1 MHTRSNHFF
10 WKDCLAEPGRLLG
23 FQAIASYINL
33 SWFAGHPCL
42 NTYQVVYLFWQKLPA
57 LEKFPSFPA
66 NISHNIA
73 MSLLLPF
80 RLRSGS
86 ADGRGSRALV
96 VAATAG
102 ASPWPFG
109 AFTTRQQGA
118 PWWALLLSG
127 LGLGTAVALLLRLLS
142 WWRTWVGV
150 PRFIMLYWDYEL
162 ENCKL
167 DTAGFAWHKSI
178 HSTYAYMSTS
188 FSFHL
193 RNVPFTFTSI

>member
-1 MHTRSNHFF
+1 
-10 WKDCLAEPGRLLG
+10 
-23 FQAIASYINL
+23 
-33 SWFAGHPCL
+33 
-42 NTYQVVYLFWQKLPA
+42 
-57 LEKFPSFPA
+57 
-66 NISHNIA
+66 

-86 ADGRGSRALV
+86 ADGQGPRALV

-150 PRFIMLYWDYEL
+150 PRFIMFYWDYEL

-188 FSFHL
+188 FSTSFTQRTLHL
-193 RNVPFTFTSI
+193 YIHLTRQATIYPIPQFSRGIIPSFKPYASCVCREKRYRWIRPKVLLQVLHAWRSW